1 MQVLFRVS
9 LVLGGEG
16 GVYLGDI
23 FFTSVTFPPDSA
35 EAPSFD
41 KQKATH
47 SLSQTL
53 GRMPL
58 TQDLIDERN

>member
-1 MQVLFRVS
+1 
-9 LVLGGEG
+9 
-16 GVYLGDI
+16 VYFGDI
-23 FFTSVTFPPDSA
+23 FFTPVTFPPDSA

-41 KQKATH
+41 KQEATH